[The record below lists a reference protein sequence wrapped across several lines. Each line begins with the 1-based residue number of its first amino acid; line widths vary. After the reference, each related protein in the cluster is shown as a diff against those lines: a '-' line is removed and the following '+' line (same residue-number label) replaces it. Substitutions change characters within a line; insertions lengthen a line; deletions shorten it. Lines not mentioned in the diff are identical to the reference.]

1 MTRLLSKANAIS
13 AQSILLGC
21 SIALCLLAAGFG
33 LLQGL
38 AMQGALIS
46 ALAVGVVWLAGRVK
60 SARGDTVMSLALVFQ
75 AAVLTAMFAG
85 HPWQLDSHMIF
96 FAVLAA
102 VSVTNRI
109 APILLSTV
117 VIAVHHLLLTVT
129 VPSLVYPSVN
139 LLENIERTVF
149 HGAIV
154 VVEAAALMLSVASR
168 NRIAA
173 EVERNAK
180 DLAAHKET
188 AEAAQAIAEQSAA
201 ETGDAVRVITSELET
216 LAGGDLGARID
227 NSIPARFGDLREA
240 FNNSTQQLSS
250 AIGQARGLART
261 FSEEALSLETVSGSL
276 SHRSEDQARAL
287 STTTGNLSH
296 LSTRIVDVSR
306 QVEQAAGLAQKTR
319 HEAEMGG
326 QVTQKTVEAM
336 QLIEESASE
345 VAKIMDLIDNIAF
358 QTNLLALNA
367 GVEAARA
374 GEAGK
379 GFALVA
385 SEVRQLAQQT
395 GEASNA
401 VRDKIAKSNAHIASG
416 NELADEAGQ
425 RLADIVEE
433 TTAVSRLI
441 DAIQSDLHSQTGE
454 MGAIVETV
462 QALDSRTQ
470 ETASQSEE
478 MAAMSL
484 RLRDNAGALDRIMAA
499 FREGDR
505 GGNTQI
511 GLAAE

>member
-1 MTRLLSKANAIS
+1 
-13 AQSILLGC
+13 
-21 SIALCLLAAGFG
+21 
-33 LLQGL
+33 
-38 AMQGALIS
+38 
-46 ALAVGVVWLAGRVK
+46 
-60 SARGDTVMSLALVFQ
+60 
-75 AAVLTAMFAG
+75 
-85 HPWQLDSHMIF
+85 
-96 FAVLAA
+96 
-102 VSVTNRI
+102 
-109 APILLSTV
+109 
-117 VIAVHHLLLTVT
+117 
-129 VPSLVYPSVN
+129 
-139 LLENIERTVF
+139 
-149 HGAIV
+149 
-154 VVEAAALMLSVASR
+154 
-168 NRIAA
+168 
-173 EVERNAK
+173 
-180 DLAAHKET
+180 
-188 AEAAQAIAEQSAA
+188 
-201 ETGDAVRVITSELET
+201 
-216 LAGGDLGARID
+216 
-227 NSIPARFGDLREA
+227 
-240 FNNSTQQLSS
+240 
-250 AIGQARGLART
+250 
-261 FSEEALSLETVSGSL
+261 
-276 SHRSEDQARAL
+276 
-287 STTTGNLSH
+287 
-296 LSTRIVDVSR
+296 
-306 QVEQAAGLAQKTR
+306 
-319 HEAEMGG
+319 MGG